1 MGRFQHFDKFLV
13 LWFEKFLQFSKRLC
27 IGQYLGHKCLEILVI
42 SDPVSRRPEN
52 LLPLILIFIF
62 GQTYLNTNDV
72 HKDCFLSVLSNL
84 PVCTLLEELTE
95 M

>member
-1 MGRFQHFDKFLV
+1 MDIV
-13 LWFEKFLQFSKRLC
+13 
-27 IGQYLGHKCLEILVI
+27 VI

-62 GQTYLNTNDV
+62 SQADLDTNDV
-72 HKDCFLSVLSNL
+72 HKDCFLSVLPNL
-84 PVCTLLEELTE
+84 PVYTSLEELIE